1 MKRTVVSA
9 VFFSAAQCFAGSIQ
23 ASASSE
29 GPAAA
34 APSDASVPVS
44 AIIRFTLLDSPYNL
58 RDGYKGFSMA
68 QSQDLSRAWQSVV
81 HWGLGQVLDPNATGY
96 KLWLNSAAYLLAD
109 QILAT
114 FPLSPGWSHEEWHR
128 AVMTH
133 RNIPSHNTINDL
145 RPFRETYAVSGQ
157 SDEDLIRM
165 KKLYPKDHLRLSVA
179 GDESEREFNL
189 SLQKDR
195 FFKNQ
200 NTVDWTTLLLV
211 NIGSWGYINAA
222 ASGDGDQK
230 TLDNEK
236 DEGVDVKKRDFVG
249 FDYLGWVRDL
259 HRPDEPFEARGQHPS
274 GVGIRRYTKKSDLTS
289 EEQDYLSSA
298 SRWHVVNFLDP
309 QMLGFDHFT
318 MISPT
323 TGRELGLNASLA
335 HYVAPFGTALRL
347 NVFMKTLSKQTP
359 FGTQGLLF
367 AWQQNS
373 NQKKSYPQIDI
384 EHRPVPV
391 GDGSFGVGARAALW
405 LQPKNLD
412 FFALK
417 PQPGGLLGVKVVS
430 EGTNGIQPWVELEGK
445 TKGWVAGQVDLGQ
458 TYGLRAGV
466 ETRLK

>member
-1 MKRTVVSA
+1 MVY
-9 VFFSAAQCFAGSIQ
+9 
-23 ASASSE
+23 
-29 GPAAA
+29 AAA
-34 APSDASVPVS
+34 FLLPVLSVLWNPVAFASVEVAPQESKESLADTSPVS

-58 RDGYKGFSMA
+58 RHGYKSPSMA
-68 QSQDLSRAWQSVV
+68 QSLDLARNWYGAL

-96 KLWLNSAAYLLAD
+96 KYWLYSAAYLVTD
-109 QILAT
+109 QLLST
-114 FPLSPGWSHEEWHR
+114 FPLSPGWAHEEWHR

-133 RNIPSHNTINDL
+133 RNVPSYNTINDFK
-145 RPFRETYAVSGQ
+145 PFQDTYAVSGQ
-157 SDEDLIRM
+157 ADEDLVRM
-165 KKLYPKDHLRLSVA
+165 KKYYPKDHLRLSVA
-179 GDESEREFNL
+179 GDESEREFYL

-195 FFKNQ
+195 FFKGQ
-200 NTVDWTTLLLV
+200 NTVDWPTMLMLSL
-211 NIGSWGYINAA
+211 GSWSYIEGT
-222 ASGDGDQK
+222 ASGEADQV
-230 TLDNEK
+230 TLDDEK
-236 DEGVDVKKRDFVG
+236 EEGSNIKKRDFVG
-249 FDYLGWVRDL
+249 MDYLGWVRDL

-289 EEQDYLSSA
+289 EEQDYLVSQ
-298 SRWHVVNFLDP
+298 SRWHLLNFIDP
-309 QMLGFDHFT
+309 QLFGFEHFSIT
-318 MISPT
+318 SPT

-335 HYVAPFGTALRL
+335 HYVTPFGTAIRL

-373 NQKKSYPQIDI
+373 NRKKSYPQIDI

-391 GDGSFGVGARAALW
+391 GDGTIGIGARAALW

-417 PQPGGLLGVKVVS
+417 PQPGALLGVRVVHDCQL
-430 EGTNGIQPWVELEGK
+430 GFQPWLELEGK

-458 TYGLRAGV
+458 TYGMRAGI